1 MIGSQRAIKPWM
13 MIHIPALYIIL
24 SYLIQMIL
32 HTSITLWAAST
43 EISSVIKIYSSA
55 TNEHRRGLLIITLII
70 AIILRTSL
78 ILLHSTAF
86 IGVHNPAAVVNV
98 AATGIINILKVVPL
112 LKNTPEKALLEHE
125 QQNIMLLVFALNG
138 EMWNLLC

>member
-1 MIGSQRAIKPWM
+1 MV
-13 MIHIPALYIIL
+13 IHIPALYIIL
-24 SYLIQMIL
+24 SYLRQMIL
-32 HTSITLWAAST
+32 QTSITLRAAPT

-86 IGVHNPAAVVNV
+86 PRVHNPAVVNI
-98 AATGIINILKVVPL
+98 AAAGRINILKVLL
-112 LKNTPEKALLEHE
+112 LKKYSRKHLHGSWRAKHNAT
-125 QQNIMLLVFALNG
+125 G
-138 EMWNLLC
+138 LCTEL